1 MSLLKFSSS
10 SDALSS
16 GVMKPARAPPPPR
29 LGRRL
34 SSTKTFQKPSKRRG
48 RLRIGWLRKV
58 RRLRPQSPEVR
69 TLVRSQ
75 VGRSRTRGA
84 PKGAVSLLR
93 TPVPPPTCRALPAA
107 PSKLPGARL
116 CTVQLSAKLLA
127 VGEPRAK
134 VIRQMASLLSAVS
147 LSEVT
152 RVAQDLLTWRR
163 KDNRSILK
171 PTTQLTYF
179 TALIVAATTLSGIPF
194 GRDPVI
200 HRIEKSIKAAQLL
213 HVRRQA
219 LPLGW
224 EDLLAILSDSRI
236 SPDLSWQKGPD
247 GPLLLV
253 RCRGFKGQC
262 PGARSYWRFLAVK
275 GQPYS
280 FVKFLLE
287 ASAARGTEPVFT
299 ASWAV
304 VVAAL
309 RTRQPHYTAHSIRRG
324 VATFLA
330 DRGFSITAIRDHL
343 GHATVKSTRQY
354 VIPRAGQADVIR
366 RAKISLGAWRPLG

>member
-1 MSLLKFSSS
+1 
-10 SDALSS
+10 
-16 GVMKPARAPPPPR
+16 
-29 LGRRL
+29 
-34 SSTKTFQKPSKRRG
+34 
-48 RLRIGWLRKV
+48 
-58 RRLRPQSPEVR
+58 
-69 TLVRSQ
+69 
-75 VGRSRTRGA
+75 
-84 PKGAVSLLR
+84 
-93 TPVPPPTCRALPAA
+93 
-107 PSKLPGARL
+107 
-116 CTVQLSAKLLA
+116 
-127 VGEPRAK
+127 
-134 VIRQMASLLSAVS
+134 MASLLSAVS
-147 LSEVT
+147 LPEVT
-152 RVAQDLLTWRR
+152 RVAQDILTWRR

-219 LPLGW
+219 LPHGW

-236 SPDLSWQKGPD
+236 SPELRHTIRFLWLLGLRLGDLKHILGSDLSWQKGPD

-343 GHATVKSTRQY
+343 PHHHGHATVKSTRQY